1 MNLAIFAPQALRNS
15 LLLVS
20 FSVGN
25 WQKNKQLPGS
35 NQTMVPV
42 PSSSLHRGRESFCY
56 WKITLHAY
64 SCLVN
69 VLRNNTLGNW
79 EKQDWVKEVEMW
91 CNCNRGLGWSNREFW
106 SCNDP
111 SVLSPVEAG
120 RLAFVPTPRPAIYL
134 SLDTDSPSPKGLN
147 LGKVSSHRLREIPED
162 GLICEF

>member
-56 WKITLHAY
+56 WKITLQASFY
-64 SCLVN
+64 VTQEL
-69 VLRNNTLGNW
+69 LAAEAAGG
-79 EKQDWVKEVEMW
+79 QDWEHPAQNTQKATVTPL
-91 CNCNRGLGWSNREFW
+91 CYRFW
-106 SCNDP
+106 GATSKQQKIDSVQLKNTWLLSCP
-111 SVLSPVEAG
+111 
-120 RLAFVPTPRPAIYL
+120 
-134 SLDTDSPSPKGLN
+134 
-147 LGKVSSHRLREIPED
+147 
-162 GLICEF
+162 